1 VLDKKSGHRKKLLLV
16 LLPNPGIIDQWL
28 PVIDRMGS
36 RVDLVLFSPHPSN
49 LYQLRDD
56 DQMVK
61 ILSSHIKRVVFRV
74 DGVGWF
80 HAGTIKKAKEIN
92 RACVKGARFFRG
104 GNGFGRR
111 YVLKMIRLG
120 IGWAGRLRFRRHV
133 TDINV
138 EIAAGDKIIGDF
150 GAFNETCMEDV
161 VTALSGCDIYSLDH
175 GNVPVRSGE
184 GPAAL
189 DQSLLNASSVNFY
202 AFSERPE
209 KNYRARYSL
218 PKQQIGVV
226 GIPRHDYA
234 WISQVQKLGKVQE
247 FSQCIYVVSRPSN
260 KTYHPV
266 DRKILA
272 LRDIKEVADR
282 LGLPVVIRS
291 HPKEFQESVFFDVF
305 GRQDYGRNWVTTQEH
320 SYCAG
325 RNAVFAVVFHSG
337 VCVDMTRIGVPTIE
351 RLNLEGLPSHHTA
364 GLSCGFDTAEPMTSY
379 LAAGLVLPA
388 RSRVEF
394 LAQVERVL
402 SDRDGVVTELKE
414 AYAKYFSEPNIQ
426 RIVDEI
432 LY

>member
-1 VLDKKSGHRKKLLLV
+1 MLDKKRGHRKKLFLV

-56 DQMVK
+56 DRMVK
-61 ILSSHIKRVVFRV
+61 ILSSHITRVVFRV

-104 GNGFGRR
+104 GNGFGHR

-133 TDINV
+133 SDINV
-138 EIAAGDKIIGDF
+138 EIAAGDKVIGDF

-184 GPAAL
+184 GPAAS
-189 DQSLLNASSVNFY
+189 DQSFLNASSVNFY
-202 AFSERPE
+202 AFSEGAER
-209 KNYRARYSL
+209 NYRARYSL
-218 PKQQIGVV
+218 PKQQSGVV

-247 FSQCIYVVSRPSN
+247 FNQCIYVVSRPSN
-260 KTYHPV
+260 KTYHPAE
-266 DRKILA
+266 RKVLA
-272 LRDIKEVADR
+272 LRDIKEAADR
-282 LGLPVVIRS
+282 LGLPVVIRP

-351 RLNLEGLPSHHTA
+351 RLNLEELPSNHTA
-364 GLSCGFDTAEPMTSY
+364 GLSCGFDAVEPMTSY

-394 LAQVERVL
+394 LAQVKRVL
-402 SDRDGVVTELKE
+402 SDRDGVVAELRE
-414 AYAKYFSEPNIQ
+414 AYAKYFSEPNAQ
-426 RIVDEI
+426 QIVDDI
-432 LY
+432 LC